1 MMYHDN
7 YTIKTMFVA
16 DIVQKFFCTKFVCL
30 WYTLRI
36 AICDD
41 DSACRIEVTQPVK
54 EYIVQSSLPME
65 LRIYEN
71 GTGLLQDA
79 RRTGSFDIYILDIL
93 MPLNNINHGIQ
104 LRELE
109 QVQIQLIEQTLKNY
123 KFFRVLGS
131 IFLFDLQILTA

>member
-1 MMYHDN
+1 
-7 YTIKTMFVA
+7 
-16 DIVQKFFCTKFVCL
+16 
-30 WYTLRI
+30 LRI

-109 QVQIQLIEQTLKNY
+109 QKLERWIDLLP
-123 KFFRVLGS
+123 RPRWRMVLRCH
-131 IFLFDLQILTA
+131 

>member
-1 MMYHDN
+1 M
-7 YTIKTMFVA
+7 
-16 DIVQKFFCTKFVCL
+16 
-30 WYTLRI
+30 RI

-71 GTGLLQDA
+71 GTALLQDA

-109 QVQIQLIEQTLKNY
+109 QAQIQLIGQTRKNY